1 MLVVQKSHENYTLFI
16 LRLNLKMVTDYWLI
30 VLSPTHEKETAFC
43 NSLQDHHRNKREK
56 NDESKKKANPIATQ
70 QTPYPTSIKKNLHN
84 KRNKK
89 MEREYRDGRR
99 CKQSSMNIYDLLVS
113 GFPYQSCI
121 SLFFQNPVFVDQKF
135 SNITKEKTKKKK
147 DQRNQTC

>member
-70 QTPYPTSIKKNLHN
+70 QTPYPPSIKKP
-84 KRNKK
+84 
-89 MEREYRDGRR
+89 
-99 CKQSSMNIYDLLVS
+99 S
-113 GFPYQSCI
+113 
-121 SLFFQNPVFVDQKF
+121 
-135 SNITKEKTKKKK
+135 
-147 DQRNQTC
+147 